1 MWLAGTG
8 AVISLFVWLIAV
20 IGDRY
25 IRGNFDSLVGIGE
38 TPQDRTVSKARR
50 EATGEP
56 ERKTA
61 TAEVPGR
68 RILLVGGAFLIIAV
82 VSAVLK

>member
-8 AVISLFVWLIAV
+8 AVISLFVWLIAL

-38 TPQDRTVSKARR
+38 TPQDMAVSKARR

-56 ERKTA
+56 EHKTVA
-61 TAEVPGR
+61 AGLPGR
-68 RILLVGGAFLIIAV
+68 RILLVGGAFLVIAV
-82 VSAVLK
+82 LSAVLR